1 MIADLSIEIL
11 VNGRRY
17 KGGSQLSGGNTVAG
31 SNGEGASTGEQE
43 GKLIKVLGLPQEACG
58 LASKNSRHIA
68 SVVFSSL
75 PSLTRC
81 EGFHS
86 LSS

>member
-1 MIADLSIEIL
+1 MIADLGIGIL
-11 VNGRRY
+11 VNCRRY

-31 SNGEGASTGEQE
+31 SNGEGESTGEQD
-43 GKLIKVLGLPQEACG
+43 GKLMKVLELPQEACG